1 MCEVAEERLIGG
13 LEEAMNLKIRK
24 TVYILA
30 IAVMLGLV
38 AAKSW
43 GQTSSESQQESFQRS
58 FTVNPGATLAIEN
71 YKGTI
76 HVAATNGN
84 QVTVDVRK
92 RFEGNEPDR
101 KWWME
106 NVKVDFRNDPGR
118 VQVKVEYPTCTF
130 CWQSHDYTASVEL
143 EIRVPRQINVD
154 LDGYK
159 PDIKVAG
166 IQGDLTIK
174 SYKAPM
180 LVEGTTGAIHI
191 QTYKDTLRLRDV
203 TIRGA
208 LAVKSYKADADIS
221 ALSLGQ
227 SAEVVTE
234 KGSIV
239 VRVPANAGL
248 SVDFEGG
255 RRSSF
260 STDFALRSNSGY
272 SGREV
277 RGDINQGGSK
287 LHLRTTKGSVE
298 LRKMAG
304 EL

>member
-1 MCEVAEERLIGG
+1 MDLRL
-13 LEEAMNLKIRK
+13 RK
-24 TVYILA
+24 AAYIVA
-30 IAVMLGLV
+30 IAIMLALV

-43 GQTSSESQQESFQRS
+43 SQAPDAQPEHFQRS
-58 FTVNPGATLAIEN
+58 FTVNPGATLAVEN

-84 QVTVDVRK
+84 RVTVDVQK
-92 RFEGNEPDR
+92 RFDGSDADR

-106 NVKVDFRNDPGR
+106 NVKISFHGDPGR
-118 VQVKVEYPTCTF
+118 VEVKVDYPTRNCVM
-130 CWQSHDYTASVEL
+130 CWETHDYTAAVEL
-143 EIRVPRQINVD
+143 EIGVPRQINVK

-159 PDIKVAG
+159 PDVKVSG

-180 LVEGTTGAIHI
+180 LVEGTAGAIHI
-191 QTYKDTLRLRDV
+191 DTYKDTIRLRDV
-203 TIRGA
+203 TIRGT
-208 LAVKSYKADADIS
+208 LVVKSYKADAEIS

-227 SAEVVTE
+227 SAEVANE

-239 VRVPANAGL
+239 VRVPANTGFT
-248 SVDFEGG
+248 VDFEGG
-255 RRSSF
+255 RHSSF
-260 STDFALRSNSGY
+260 SSDFALRSGTGY
-272 SGREV
+272 SDREFH
-277 RGDINQGGSK
+277 GDINQGGAK
-287 LHLRTTKGSVE
+287 LRLRTVKGSVE

>member
-1 MCEVAEERLIGG
+1 MDLR
-13 LEEAMNLKIRK
+13 IRK
-24 TVYILA
+24 AAYIVA
-30 IAVMLGLV
+30 IAIMLALM

-43 GQTSSESQQESFQRS
+43 SQTAEAQQEHFQRS
-58 FTVNPGATLAIEN
+58 FTVNPGATLAVEN

-84 QVTVDVRK
+84 QVTVEVQK
-92 RFEGNEPDR
+92 RFEGSDADR

-106 NVKVDFRNDPGR
+106 NVKISFHNDPGR
-118 VQVKVEYPTCTF
+118 VEVKVDYPTHNCVM
-130 CWQSHDYTASVEL
+130 CWETHDYTAAVEL
-143 EIRVPRQINVD
+143 EIGVPRQINVK

-159 PDIKVAG
+159 PDIKISG

-191 QTYKDTLRLRDV
+191 DTYKDAIRLRDV
-203 TIRGA
+203 TIHGA
-208 LAVKSYKADADIS
+208 LLVKSYKADAEIR

-227 SAEVVTE
+227 SAEVANE

-239 VRVPANAGL
+239 VHVPASAGFT
-248 SVDFEGG
+248 VDFEGG

-260 STDFALRSNSGY
+260 STDFALRASTGF

-277 RGDINQGGSK
+277 RGDVNQGGSK
-287 LHLRTTKGSVE
+287 LRLRTVRGSVE
-298 LRKMAG
+298 LRKMGG

>member
-1 MCEVAEERLIGG
+1 
-13 LEEAMNLKIRK
+13 MNAKVRK
-24 TVYILA
+24 AAYILA
-30 IAVMLGLV
+30 IGLMLTLV
-38 AAKSW
+38 ATKSSC
-43 GQTSSESQQESFQRS
+43 QSSNESQQERFQRS
-58 FTVNPGATLAIEN
+58 FAVNAGATLIVEN

-76 HVAATNGN
+76 HVAAASGN
-84 QVTVDVRK
+84 QVTVDVQK
-92 RFEGNEPDR
+92 RFEGSESDR

-118 VQVKVEYPTCTF
+118 VEIKVDYPSCTF
-130 CWQSHDYTASVEL
+130 CWQIHDYTAAVEL
-143 EIRVPRQINVD
+143 EIRVPRQINVE

-159 PDIKVAG
+159 PDIKVSG
-166 IQGDLTIK
+166 IQGDLTVK

-180 LVEGTTGAIHI
+180 LVEGTTGAVRIH
-191 QTYKDTLRLRDV
+191 TYKDTLRLRDV

-208 LAVKSYKADADIS
+208 LVVKSYKADADIT

-227 SAEVVTE
+227 SAEVVSE
-234 KGSIV
+234 KGDV
-239 VRVPANAGL
+239 VIRVPANAGV

-260 STDFALRSNSGY
+260 STDFALRAGTGY

-277 RGDINQGGSK
+277 RGDINQGGSR
-287 LHLRTTKGSVE
+287 LRLRTEKGSVR
-298 LRKMAG
+298 LLKIAG